1 MKIELTKEELNM
13 VLNGLYAAADG
24 AYTMEEQMEYEV
36 LSNKIEELTK

>member
-1 MKIELTKEELNM
+1 MELKLTIEELDM

-24 AYTMEEQMEYEV
+24 AYTMEEQMRYET